1 MRPLEPARRSRSWRV
16 VSLMVATA
24 MLGVSAC
31 GAQGS
36 SAPTVLTDKGTPYSD
51 LLIPE
56 LTATVSDGSVGVLV
70 DQPVTVSV
78 QGGVLGSV
86 TMVNDAGESA
96 RPMNRWLKSAR
107 DNCCSGRPVSREC
120 S

>member
-36 SAPTVLTDKGTPYSD
+36 SAPTVLTNKGTPYSD

-78 QGGVLGSV
+78 QGGILAHLADLALLTVACQPEAAKWSGV
-86 TMVNDAGESA
+86 FPFSA
-96 RPMNRWLKSAR
+96 
-107 DNCCSGRPVSREC
+107 
-120 S
+120 

>member
-1 MRPLEPARRSRSWRV
+1 MRPLEPARRSRSRLA

-56 LTATVSDGSVGVLV
+56 LTATVSDGSVG
-70 DQPVTVSV
+70 SW
-78 QGGVLGSV
+78 SI
-86 TMVNDAGESA
+86 
-96 RPMNRWLKSAR
+96 
-107 DNCCSGRPVSREC
+107 SRSPFRSRAEFWVR
-120 S
+120 

>member
-1 MRPLEPARRSRSWRV
+1 MRPLEPARRSRSRLV
-16 VSLMVATA
+16 ASLMVATA

-56 LTATVSDGSVGVLV
+56 
-70 DQPVTVSV
+70 
-78 QGGVLGSV
+78 
-86 TMVNDAGESA
+86 
-96 RPMNRWLKSAR
+96 
-107 DNCCSGRPVSREC
+107 
-120 S
+120 